1 MKEALFLQCRL
12 DSSRLPGKALIEIE
26 GRTVVEH
33 TMAALKEVKLPLHV
47 LVTTE
52 DSYDTLAPLAQRWG
66 FQCFAGPK
74 EDVLLRFIQ
83 AADKYRVDRILRATA
98 DNPLVSAKLASELLK
113 VHIQEKAD
121 YSGFLGIP
129 LGTGVECLEVA
140 ALKASARES
149 SDPYDHEHVAPYLY
163 KNPQKFRIVRP
174 DLSSR
179 YGDPGIKI
187 SLDTP
192 EDLAAMKEVY
202 ASLYKG
208 QPIELEEIMSLFEK
222 GTHG

>member
-1 MKEALFLQCRL
+1 LKEALFLQCRL

-33 TMAALKEVKLPLHV
+33 CMAALKEVKLPLHV
-47 LVTTE
+47 LLTTE
-52 DSYDTLAPLAQRWG
+52 DSYETLAPLAQRWG

-74 EDVLLRFIQ
+74 DDVLLRFIQ
-83 AADKYRVDRILRATA
+83 AAEKYEVERILRATA
-98 DNPLVSAKLASELLK
+98 DNPLVSAPLAMELLEL
-113 VHIQEKAD
+113 HRREAAD

-140 ALKASARES
+140 ALKCAFNDSD
-149 SDPYDHEHVAPYLY
+149 DPYDHEHVAPFLY
-163 KNPQKFRIVRP
+163 KNPQRFKILRP

-179 YGDPGIKI
+179 YGDPGFKI

-192 EDLAAMKEVY
+192 EDLQQLKEVF
-202 ASLYKG
+202 SKLFKG
-208 QPIELEEIMSLFEK
+208 HPIELEELMTQLEK
-222 GTHG
+222 GPHV